1 MIQRNEFFVLSE
13 RQTCKIYYGKCQCR
27 EDYVRETIRYT
38 RWSEHNNQ
46 TSKSKPAEH
55 IKTHI
60 EHLFR

>member
-1 MIQRNEFFVLSE
+1 MSYLFCLKDKHLHPA
-13 RQTCKIYYGKCQCR
+13 CKIYYRKCQCR